1 MSPVQI
7 ILNEE
12 VFFFLDD
19 KSSLPKIFHSPVPLC
34 KNKVPLQHWFNFI
47 CRLTVL
53 ENDFFFFFF
62 CSLENGDW
70 SHLRISKLQ
79 MDEAAQPAH
88 VFRFSSLTNR
98 PFPFTVTE
106 APEPAA
112 HLIPKVLLTCSY
124 TSGTSVG
131 ITVLWKPPDPH
142 STRSVPGLIPFCPS
156 SGGKAPTGCS
166 LSPLSICMP
175 RTGKGSEMDLMLN
188 YLSPR

>member
-1 MSPVQI
+1 MKKCSSSWMTSLLCLKYSIAQSLSAKTKFLYNTGL
-7 ILNEE
+7 IL
-12 VFFFLDD
+12 FADLLYW
-19 KSSLPKIFHSPVPLC
+19 KM
-34 KNKVPLQHWFNFI
+34 
-47 CRLTVL
+47 T
-53 ENDFFFFFF
+53 FFFFF

-112 HLIPKVLLTCSY
+112 HLIPKVSLTCSY

-166 LSPLSICMP
+166 LSTLSICMP